1 MRFSQLAAVIASAF
15 AVNASAAVVTY
26 STDAAFLGA
35 AGGGLTFESFETAS
49 LSTSTSVGFSGGS
62 FGCSGSTYCPGFFGI
77 WNGFADT
84 GVQSVYFAS
93 PDQATF
99 NFASAITSFGIAIG
113 GAGDVASITLNALLS
128 SGDSAV
134 ALNNYSGSFDVFGPN
149 RQYFGLISD
158 TPFTSI
164 TFSPSNSGDGIFFD
178 SMSYG
183 RGTTV
188 PEPATIAILGL
199 GLAGL
204 AALRRRRS

>member
-1 MRFSQLAAVIASAF
+1 MRIRHLAAVIASAF
-15 AVNASAAVVTY
+15 ALNASAAVVTY

-49 LSTSTSVGFSGGS
+49 LLTSTSVGFSGGS
-62 FGCSGSTYCPGFFGI
+62 FGCSGSTWCPGFFGI
-77 WNGFADT
+77 WNGYADT

-113 GAGDVASITLNALLS
+113 GSGDVAAITLNALLS

-134 ALNNYSGSFDVFGPN
+134 ALNNYSGSFDVFGLN
-149 RQYFGLISD
+149 RQYFGLVSD

-164 TFSPSNSGDGIFFD
+164 TFSPSNNGDGIFFD

-183 RGTTV
+183 KAAAI
-188 PEPATIAILGL
+188 PEPTTITILGL

-204 AALRRRRS
+204 AAFRRRKH